1 MAIGLLLS
9 TTLPGCARRAVEVPV
24 ENPVPVAVEIRDTPP
39 ADLLRCP
46 ESPAGFPADAEA
58 NMPAGVRAAAIRM
71 ARALRERGDQLVRL
85 IRWHNPGACK

>member
-24 ENPVPVAVEIRDTPP
+24 EKPVPVAVEIRDTPP

-46 ESPAGFPADAEA
+46 EQPAGFPADAEA
-58 NMPAGVRAAAIRM
+58 NMPGSVRAAAIRM

-85 IRWHNPGACK
+85 IRWHNPEACK